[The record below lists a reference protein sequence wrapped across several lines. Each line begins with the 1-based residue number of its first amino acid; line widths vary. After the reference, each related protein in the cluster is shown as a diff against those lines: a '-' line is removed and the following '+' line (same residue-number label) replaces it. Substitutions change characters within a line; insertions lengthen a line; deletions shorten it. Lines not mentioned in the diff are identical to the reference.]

1 MSFQPVVPFGGF
13 AGWAFLQRTQD
24 AQRAAFQEA
33 PRITRETDHFRD
45 NIAAVLT
52 VDDIMADRTLLTVAL
67 GAFGLD
73 ADINNT
79 AFIKKV
85 LSDGVIDPDALSNKL
100 ADKRYFEM
108 SKAFAFD
115 LGTPSTVLSTFPD
128 EIIDL
133 YNDRQFEVAVGE
145 QSEEMRLALGLER
158 DLTEIAQDS
167 SNDAAKWF
175 LVMGNEPLRSVFD
188 TAFGLPDSFGAIDLD
203 QQLEVYQAR
212 ALSAFGDSSVSQFAT
227 SEGQEELIRRFF
239 ALGQIEIGLVATS
252 GASAALTLLQSM
264 PSVRDLI
271 GQ

>member
-175 LVMGNEPLRSVFD
+175 WSW
-188 TAFGLPDSFGAIDLD
+188 
-203 QQLEVYQAR
+203 
-212 ALSAFGDSSVSQFAT
+212 AT
-227 SEGQEELIRRFF
+227 SPCAACLTPPSGCPTVSGRSIWTNSSRFIRPAPYRPS
-239 ALGQIEIGLVATS
+239 AT
-252 GASAALTLLQSM
+252 
-264 PSVRDLI
+264 VRSRSSQLPRARKS
-271 GQ
+271 